1 MNKLKLLCC
10 LLLIVF
16 LVLPWSD
23 TTKASSSSSASP
35 ISNED
40 EFNYQYGVLEG
51 NRLRELQKNSHSNY
65 EDIKKIN
72 KKYFIEE
79 CKLNPELFDDI
90 EKYVDDTLE
99 LREEQINLALAK
111 GIEVSPDSVNELINK
126 LRSEIMKADNN
137 SSFLA
142 FIKGTGMTDD
152 EYWATQYN
160 EIHDNLLISAYKNQI
175 N

>member
-1 MNKLKLLCC
+1 MNKQKLLCC

-23 TTKASSSSSASP
+23 TSKASSSSSPNYS
-35 ISNED
+35 ED
-40 EFNYQYGVLEG
+40 ESNYQYGVLEG
-51 NRLRELQKNSHSNY
+51 KRLRELQKNSYSSY

-79 CKLNPELFDDI
+79 CKLFPEQFDDI
-90 EKYVDDTLE
+90 EKYVEETLE

-111 GIEVSPDSVNELINK
+111 GIEVSPDSVIELINK
-126 LRSEIMKADNN
+126 TRSAINKADNN
-137 SSFLA
+137 SLFLA
-142 FIKGTGMTDD
+142 FIKGTGMTED
-152 EYWATQYN
+152 EYWAAQYN
-160 EIHDNLLISAYKNQI
+160 EIYDNLLISEYKKQI